1 MQNPKEVEDT
11 LRRQLLLSR
20 AINKI
25 ATSISVQDDPD
36 LILEDTVR
44 KIGAALGVDR
54 ALIYDISFD
63 RHQAMGLCEY
73 LDPRYPDITS
83 TRAVYSLSLFIG
95 GTTEMWRTRQWLS
108 SKDDD
113 INPHL
118 REDGSGEI
126 LHHQMMIQSLLWYPF
141 AFREHGY
148 YLLVLNQIH
157 YRREW
162 TADELDFLDSVGRQ
176 VSAALA
182 KKAYLIKERKQTE
195 ELLKLS
201 QAVEQSPNIIII
213 TDLDANIEYVNAAF
227 VTATGYSLA
236 EVIGKNQHLLHSGKT
251 SKATYDEMW
260 ERLTRGESWRGEFI
274 NKRKDGTEYTASAH
288 VAPVRQSDGRITHY
302 LAIMEDITG
311 RKLAEEQ
318 LTALIEAIPDSIFLK
333 DGEGRWLV
341 TNEPARQMFQL
352 HGLSWQGK
360 TEMELADLQ
369 PAFRAAHE
377 GCLAGDEKAWQA
389 GHLLVGEEILT
400 GEDGRCAIIET
411 RKVPLFDN
419 EGQRKEMVV
428 IGRDITERRQAE
440 EELRALKDDL
450 EIRVTERTAQLEA
463 ANKELEAF
471 SYSVSHDLRTPLR
484 AIDGFSRILLNDY
497 TGKLDD
503 EGLRLLNVVR
513 DNTSRM
519 GQLIDDILK
528 FSRTGRLELS
538 FSGIDME
545 RLAREAFEELRPAT
559 AGHEARVEIGHL
571 PPSMGDRAMLRQVF
585 VNLLSNAI
593 KFSQVRATPRI
604 KVGGSI
610 EGNEAVYYVKDNGA
624 GFDMQYA
631 DKLFGVFQRLHG
643 VTEFEGTGIGLAIVK
658 RIVTRH
664 SGRVWAEGKLSEG
677 ATIYFALPVKEAV
690 HG

>member
-1 MQNPKEVEDT
+1 MQNHKEVEDT

-25 ATSISVQDDPD
+25 ATSVSVQDDPD
-36 LILEDTVR
+36 LILEDTVSI
-44 KIGAALGVDR
+44 IGAALGVDR

-73 LDPRYPDITS
+73 LNPRYPDITS
-83 TRAVYSLSLFIG
+83 TRETYPLSVFIG

-141 AFREHGY
+141 VFREHGY

-162 TADELDFLDSVGRQ
+162 TADELEFLDSVSRQ

-195 ELLKLS
+195 ELRKLS

-227 VTATGYSLA
+227 ITATGYSLA
-236 EVIGKNQHLLHSGKT
+236 EVIGKNPHVLSSGKT
-251 SKATYDEMW
+251 SRETYEEIW
-260 ERLTRGESWRGEFI
+260 EQLTRGESWRGELI
-274 NKRKDGTEYTASAH
+274 NKRKDGTEHIDSAH
-288 VAPVRQSDGRITHY
+288 IAPVRQSDGCITHY
-302 LAIMEDITG
+302 LAIMEDITE

-318 LTALIEAIPDSIFLK
+318 LTTLIEAIPDSIFLK

-352 HGLSWQGK
+352 HDLPWQGK
-360 TEMELADLQ
+360 TEMELADMQ

-377 GCLAGDEKAWQA
+377 GCVAGDEMAWQA

-538 FSGIDME
+538 FSEIDME